1 MEDRAASILA
11 KLKNKAVKSKIPYQ
25 QCLQLFAQ
33 EEFLRKLSHSF
44 YANNLVLKGGLFIY
58 ILTNFK
64 SRPTMDVDFLLS
76 GYPNTLN
83 DIKIMLDTI
92 LNVNTGNDFISMSVL
107 NFEPITKQR
116 KYPGISAQIF
126 CKIKNVRIYF
136 NVDIGVGDIIFP
148 KIEKRTIT
156 TQLTTFESPVIN
168 TYSLESTIA
177 EKLDAIIERL
187 ELTSRM
193 KDFYDIYY
201 LSKTFDFDGLKLQ
214 EAIFRTLNVR
224 NTYFDKDTFK
234 HIDKLKNNERMNNQ
248 WKRFLE
254 NFNITEL
261 SFFVVIGT
269 INDFLEPVLASIISD
284 SKWDFRWNS
293 EIGWI
298 K

>member
-1 MEDRAASILA
+1 M
-11 KLKNKAVKSKIPYQ
+11 
-25 QCLQLFAQ
+25 
-33 EEFLRKLSHSF
+33 
-44 YANNLVLKGGLFIY
+44 
-58 ILTNFK
+58 
-64 SRPTMDVDFLLS
+64 
-76 GYPNTLN
+76 
-83 DIKIMLDTI
+83 
-92 LNVNTGNDFISMSVL
+92 
-107 NFEPITKQR
+107 
-116 KYPGISAQIF
+116 
-126 CKIKNVRIYF
+126 RIYF

-148 KIEKRTIT
+148 KVEKRTIA
-156 TQLTTFESPVIN
+156 TQLTTFEPPVIN

-214 EAIFRTLNVR
+214 AAIFRTLNVR

-234 HIDKLKNNERMNNQ
+234 HIDEFKNNETMNNQ
-248 WKRFLE
+248 WKRFIK

-261 SFFVVIGT
+261 SFFVVIRA
-269 INDFLEPVLASIISD
+269 INDFLGPVLASIIID